1 MDGIEFQTFGNI
13 DVFRI
18 CRTLCRTLPRTIYN
32 VGWAVYMYYKGSEI
46 GTICNSSENLHKD
59 FFKDVRLWDYV
70 ELWNQLQALDGH
82 TINCN
87 FLIYISLHS
96 SLFCRRK
103 SDNMWNSDVKWHKTV
118 FMMLD
123 CAIALLLRVVRKC
136 AFWKDYLT

>member
-1 MDGIEFQTFGNI
+1 MYSESVERFVECYLVPFITLAERCTCTTKVQKSGRFVILR
-13 DVFRI
+13 RI
-18 CRTLCRTLPRTIYN
+18 CIKT
-32 VGWAVYMYYKGSEI
+32 
-46 GTICNSSENLHKD
+46 

-70 ELWNQLQALDGH
+70 ELWNQLQALNGH

>member
-1 MDGIEFQTFGNI
+1 MYSESVERFVERYLVPFITLAERCTCTTKVQKSGRFVILR
-13 DVFRI
+13 RI
-18 CRTLCRTLPRTIYN
+18 CIKTFLKTWDFETMFNCGIS
-32 VGWAVYMYYKGSEI
+32 YK
-46 GTICNSSENLHKD
+46 
-59 FFKDVRLWDYV
+59 LWMGIPLTV
-70 ELWNQLQALDGH
+70 
-82 TINCN
+82 I